1 MLTMSRTRGAVSVVA
16 VIAAACTSGSN
27 DPKQQCTDTSR
38 DIQASNYDQSCER
51 DSDCV
56 GVGIGY
62 ACECETVLCVTTA
75 INASAYAQ
83 WKSDVG
89 YAQYVSDVASYPD
102 LGACGCPVGVVG
114 ATGSV
119 GNACCDDGTCQG
131 CPPPSGPPLNLVLDA
146 ALETGTDATEAGAEY
161 GAEGGSS
168 EGGSPEGGSDSGS
181 SSGGDSGA
189 ADEPTGG

>member
-1 MLTMSRTRGAVSVVA
+1 MLTMSQTRGAVSMVA
-16 VIAAACTSGSN
+16 VIAAACTSESVG
-27 DPKQQCTDTSR
+27 PKQQCTDTSR
-38 DIQASNYDQSCER
+38 DVPVSNYDQSCEK

-62 ACECETVLCVTTA
+62 ACECETVFCVTTA

-102 LGACGCPVGVVG
+102 LGACACPIGVVG

-119 GNACCDDGTCQG
+119 GNACCSGGTCQG
-131 CPPPSGPPLNLVLDA
+131 CPPPAGPPLDLALDA
-146 ALETGTDATEAGAEY
+146 AMETGTDATEGGADY
-161 GAEGGSS
+161 DAEGGSS
-168 EGGSPEGGSDSGS
+168 EDGSAEGGADSGS
-181 SSGGDSGA
+181 SSGDDGGTADAPSG
-189 ADEPTGG
+189 G